1 MNNRTVFAVDD
12 EVTILEL
19 YQSILGTKQ
28 PDRLDFFESL
38 DDEPKKQPFD
48 LHTFESG
55 EAYLLALKARYEK
68 GERVA
73 VSIIDMRLPGKHGL
87 EVAKEA
93 RQVDPEMTIIIVTA
107 FSDYS
112 VEELLGQFEQNIYYI
127 RKPFRHDELYLLV
140 VSSLQH
146 WNDRNKAVDTKFELA
161 VDAIE
166 DGLWDWNPKT
176 NEVYFSKRWKE
187 MLGYSDDEI
196 SNHLQEW
203 SDRVHPDDME
213 QVRQDIDDHLKGKS
227 DYYVNEHRLR
237 CKDGSYKWILD
248 RGKALFDEA
257 GEPYR
262 VTGFHTDITERKK
275 LESELK
281 TMLLTPEEE
290 SFTDLSDNM
299 KLQHTNSELE
309 LRLKKEIRKR
319 QESEKLLLQHTRQ
332 AAMGEMMSMIAHQWR
347 QPITAIGL
355 STDNIALDVA
365 LGSLNESELQEN
377 LKMIRQQVDYLSQT
391 IDDFRDFFLPNK
403 TREQVLVSD
412 ALKAALRIIGKSLE
426 NRGIQIVKQFED
438 RSSIPSYKNELVQ
451 VFLNLLKNAQDILGE
466 RNVKQPRIVLETIE
480 QETSIEVRV
489 TDNGGG
495 IPAEHIMRVFEPY
508 FTTKDQYNGTGLGLY
523 MSKTIIEDHCRGTL
537 RVENIDDGAR
547 FTLILPKTIDRDEKN
562 SPVGTSDSL

>member
-1 MNNRTVFAVDD
+1 
-12 EVTILEL
+12 
-19 YQSILGTKQ
+19 
-28 PDRLDFFESL
+28 
-38 DDEPKKQPFD
+38 
-48 LHTFESG
+48 
-55 EAYLLALKARYEK
+55 
-68 GERVA
+68 
-73 VSIIDMRLPGKHGL
+73 
-87 EVAKEA
+87 
-93 RQVDPEMTIIIVTA
+93 
-107 FSDYS
+107 
-112 VEELLGQFEQNIYYI
+112 
-127 RKPFRHDELYLLV
+127 
-140 VSSLQH
+140 
-146 WNDRNKAVDTKFELA
+146 
-161 VDAIE
+161 
-166 DGLWDWNPKT
+166 
-176 NEVYFSKRWKE
+176 
-187 MLGYSDDEI
+187 
-196 SNHLQEW
+196 
-203 SDRVHPDDME
+203 
-213 QVRQDIDDHLKGKS
+213 
-227 DYYVNEHRLR
+227 
-237 CKDGSYKWILD
+237 
-248 RGKALFDEA
+248 
-257 GEPYR
+257 
-262 VTGFHTDITERKK
+262 
-275 LESELK
+275 
-281 TMLLTPEEE
+281 MLLTPEEE